1 MFTLASSL
9 LGSSAR
15 ACRTQVPLHSSV
27 RAMHASARVQEV
39 LKLAYEKHEPNGDSN
54 DRPLTDKTQAVVV
67 CHGLYGSKQNW
78 RTIGRAMAKSFRV
91 PVYALDLRSQGASPH
106 NSSMTYS
113 DMAADVKGF
122 LQDHQL
128 EKVTLIGHSMGGKVS
143 MALALDPER
152 PSNLLA
158 QLVSVDMAPAFG
170 TISPEFMTYAKAMVD
185 IEESGCR
192 SRKEAD
198 EILQKTEPVRARG
211 AWAVD

>member
-1 MFTLASSL
+1 MLTLASSL

-15 ACRTQVPLHSSV
+15 VCRTQVPLRSPV

-39 LKLAYEKHEPNGDSN
+39 VKLACEVHEPSGDSN

-78 RTIGRAMAKSFRV
+78 RSVGRAMAKSFRV
-91 PVYALDLRSQGASPH
+91 PVYALDLRNHGDSPH

-128 EKVTLIGHSMGGKVS
+128 EKVTLIGHSLGGKVA

-158 QLVSVDMAPAFG
+158 QLVSVDMSPAVG
-170 TISPEFMTYAKAMVD
+170 AISSEFMAYAKAMVD
-185 IEESGCR
+185 IEESGCH

-198 EILQKTEPVRARG
+198 TILQKTESVRAHG
-211 AWAVD
+211 ACAVG